1 MTETELMYKAI
12 QTIIESGGISTAAI
26 AIAVLVLRPHLLRI
40 LDLVLGLSR
49 REEQHK
55 KDLPDIMLSTMQLN
69 AQVTEMLDAAR
80 RTLSASRIY
89 IFSYHN
95 GGHSIAGLNFIK
107 ASCTHELVSLG
118 TRPQQMLL
126 QNLPITMFC
135 AFNQRVLNKEG
146 VRCVDI
152 ACFAESDP
160 STYETLKMQGIKSIY
175 CVGLYA
181 QSGTPI
187 GFMGVDYCDD
197 FRELTDAEINELE
210 NVGVRVSSI
219 MCLAGGGNPLC
230 TLTEQK

>member
-1 MTETELMYKAI
+1 MTEAELINHAL

-40 LDLVLGLSR
+40 LDLVLGLSS

-55 KDLPDIMLSTMQLN
+55 KDLPDIMLGTMHLN
-69 AQVTEMLDAAR
+69 AQVTEMLEGIR

-95 GGHSIAGLNFIK
+95 GGYSIAGLNFIK

-135 AFNQRVLNKEG
+135 AFNQKVLNKEG

-175 CVGLYA
+175 CIGLYA
-181 QSGTPI
+181 PSGTPI
-187 GFMGVDYCDD
+187 GFLGVDYCDD
-197 FRELTDAEINELE
+197 YRELTDAEINELE

-219 MCLAGGGNPLC
+219 MCLAGGGQPAVHHDRN
-230 TLTEQK
+230 